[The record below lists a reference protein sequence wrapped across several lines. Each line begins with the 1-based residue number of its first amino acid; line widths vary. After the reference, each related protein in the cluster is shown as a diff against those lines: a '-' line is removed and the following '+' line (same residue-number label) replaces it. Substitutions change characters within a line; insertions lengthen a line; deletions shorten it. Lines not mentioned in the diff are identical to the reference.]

1 MCDVSKWLWEDERG
15 GLSCAGEGGGR
26 ERELTCTDMSCCP
39 DLPLLPPTWNSGL
52 DIITT
57 LHTGIT
63 RAGYWLFPFSLPITH
78 SGWLSP
84 SLLLTGNA
92 LNSPVIESEL
102 RYWNVFCMQ
111 VSKLR
116 LKQPITQI
124 TGSIFITSQL
134 KILEILLATISK
146 VSGPRLR
153 EGRRPWGHF
162 VTFCFARIFYKLKVE
177 NDNKHLKYSP
187 KSGQY
192 FFKI

>member
-1 MCDVSKWLWEDERG
+1 MSVSDCGRMRGAACPVQER
-15 GLSCAGEGGGR
+15 EGR
-26 ERELTCTDMSCCP
+26 ERAEAHLHWHV
-39 DLPLLPPTWNSGL
+39 LLPSPAPPPSYMELRAGYHHNTSPGL
-52 DIITT
+52 DIDFFP
-57 LHTGIT
+57 LHI
-63 RAGYWLFPFSLPITH
+63 R
-78 SGWLSP
+78 GWLSP

-146 VSGPRLR
+146 VSGTRLM

-162 VTFCFARIFYKLKVE
+162 VTFSFARIFYKLKVE